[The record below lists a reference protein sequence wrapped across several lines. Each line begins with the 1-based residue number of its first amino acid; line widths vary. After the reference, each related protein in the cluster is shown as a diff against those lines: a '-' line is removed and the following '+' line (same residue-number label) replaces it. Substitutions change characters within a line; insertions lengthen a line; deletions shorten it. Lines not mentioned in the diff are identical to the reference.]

1 MARVVV
7 ALGGNALLRRGEPVS
22 AATQRDN
29 IRRAAK
35 ALARLMEDGHR
46 LVVTH
51 GNGPQVGLLALQG
64 EATGQ
69 GRFPLDV
76 LGAETEGMIGYVLQQ
91 ELDNACPGP
100 TRFATLL
107 TQVEVDPRD
116 AAFGAPDKPVGPVYS
131 EAQARSLQQQRGWAV
146 APDGQAWRRV
156 VPSPRPLRILEIEV
170 IRLLVDQGVTV
181 ICAGGGGIP
190 VVRRQDGTHIGVEA
204 VIDKDH
210 ASGLLAAELQADA
223 FLMLTDVPAVFTGW
237 GTPGQRALGDVT
249 PQELTGV
256 DFAAGSM
263 GPKVRAACDF
273 VNRTGALAGIGA
285 LDDAA
290 AILAGQAGTRVV
302 GRPRMS
308 SRGGPSAEADGQA
321 QASCGRA
328 GKAPDTGG
336 A

>member
-29 IRRAAK
+29 IRRAAT
-35 ALARLMEDGHR
+35 ALARLMAEGHQ
-46 LVVTH
+46 LVITH

-64 EATGQ
+64 EAAGQ
-69 GRFPLDV
+69 SGFPLDV

-91 ELDNACPGP
+91 ELDNAHPAP
-100 TRFATLL
+100 ARFATML

-116 AAFGAPDKPVGPVYS
+116 AAFAAPTKPVGPVYG
-131 EAQARSLQQQRGWAV
+131 EAQAQALKQQRGWAV
-146 APDGQAWRRV
+146 APDGKAWRRV
-156 VPSPRPLRILEIEV
+156 VASPMPLRILEIEV
-170 IRLLVDQGVTV
+170 IRLLVEQGVTV

-190 VVRRQDGTHIGVEA
+190 VVQRADGTHIGVEA

-210 ASGLLAAELQADA
+210 ASGLLAAELRADA

-249 PQELTGV
+249 PQELSGV

-290 AILAGQAGTRVV
+290 AILARQAGTRVV

-308 SRGGPSAEADGQA
+308 
-321 QASCGRA
+321 
-328 GKAPDTGG
+328 
-336 A
+336 

>member
-29 IRRAAK
+29 IRRAAT
-35 ALARLMEDGHR
+35 ALARLMAQGHQ

-64 EATGQ
+64 EAAGQ
-69 GRFPLDV
+69 SGFPLDV

-91 ELDNACPGP
+91 ELDNAHPAP
-100 TRFATLL
+100 ARFATLL

-116 AAFGAPDKPVGPVYS
+116 AAFGAPDKPVGPVYN
-131 EAQARSLQQQRGWAV
+131 EAQARALQQQRGWAV

-156 VPSPRPLRILEIEV
+156 VASPRPLRILEIEV
-170 IRLLVDQGVTV
+170 IRLLVEQGVTV

-190 VVRRQDGTHIGVEA
+190 VVRRADGTHIGVEA

-223 FLMLTDVPAVFTGW
+223 FLMLTDVPAVFADW
-237 GTPGQRALGDVT
+237 GKPDQRALGDVT
-249 PQELTGV
+249 PQALAAM

-273 VNRTGALAGIGA
+273 VNRTGGLAGIGA
-285 LDDAA
+285 LDDASD
-290 AILAGQAGTRVV
+290 ILARRAGTRVV
-302 GRPRMS
+302 P
-308 SRGGPSAEADGQA
+308 A
-321 QASCGRA
+321 QALKRPGPPR
-328 GKAPDTGG
+328 
-336 A
+336 

>member
-1 MARVVV
+1 VARVVV

-22 AATQRDN
+22 ASTQRDN
-29 IRRAAK
+29 IRRAAT
-35 ALARLMEDGHR
+35 ALARLMVEGHQ

-64 EATGQ
+64 EAAGQ
-69 GRFPLDV
+69 SGFPLDV

-91 ELDNACPGP
+91 ELDNAHPAP
-100 TRFATLL
+100 ARFATLL

-116 AAFGAPDKPVGPVYS
+116 AAFGAPDKPVGPVYN
-131 EAQARSLQQQRGWAV
+131 EAQARALQQQRGWAV

-156 VPSPRPLRILEIEV
+156 VASPRPLRILEIEV
-170 IRLLVDQGVTV
+170 IRLLVEQGVTV

-190 VVRRQDGTHIGVEA
+190 VVRRADGTHIGVEA

-223 FLMLTDVPAVFTGW
+223 FLMLTDVPAVFADW
-237 GTPGQRALGDVT
+237 GRPDQRALGDVT
-249 PQELTGV
+249 PQALAAM

-273 VNRTGALAGIGA
+273 VNRTGGLAGIGA
-285 LDDAA
+285 LDDAS
-290 AILAGQAGTRVV
+290 AILARRAGTRVV
-302 GRPRMS
+302 P
-308 SRGGPSAEADGQA
+308 A
-321 QASCGRA
+321 QALKRPGPPR
-328 GKAPDTGG
+328 
-336 A
+336 